1 MVDLKNINDGILSL
15 NENDL
20 LHVILYRNKNFHNI
34 FEYQIYQTIKGL
46 ISLICF
52 LTTINTSFILSFIAF
67 LIFLFKKPV
76 LLQLRF
82 LP

>member
-1 MVDLKNINDGILSL
+1 MTDLKNISDGILPL

-20 LHVILYRNKNFHNI
+20 VHVILYRNKNFHNI

>member
-1 MVDLKNINDGILSL
+1 MTDLKNICDGILPL

-20 LHVILYRNKNFHNI
+20 VHVILYRNKNFHNI